1 MRDSALEGP
10 PREYCFKMAT
20 TKEQMQTFLWEGK
33 DKRGKKIKGERVG
46 KNEILVKAELR
57 QQGIIPGR
65 VRKKPKPLFG
75 TSGKRITPK
84 DLAVFTRQLATMLY
98 SGIPLVQSFGII
110 AQAAENPRLK
120 KLINDLRTDVEG
132 GSTMSESL
140 AKHPVYFDEL
150 YVNLVEAGESAGVLD
165 QVLDS
170 LASYKERIET
180 IKGKIKKALF
190 YPAAV
195 IGVAIGVTALL
206 LIVVIPQFEEIFQSF
221 GADLPAFTRMVINAS
236 EFMQSR
242 GWLIIIAAIAA
253 ISGIIQLKKRNRKF
267 AHFIDRM
274 SLRIPIIGPVL
285 RKSALARFASTLST
299 TFAAGVPLVDAL
311 QTVAGATGNVVYEEA
326 VYQIRDDVSTGHSL
340 QLAMQQTGL
349 FPPMLIQM
357 TAIGEEAGSLDAM
370 LDKVAAFYEEEVNNT
385 VDALSSLLEPI
396 IILFIGVVVGGLV
409 VAMYLPIF
417 QMAAVM

>member
-1 MRDSALEGP
+1 
-10 PREYCFKMAT
+10 MAT